1 MKKIF
6 VLLFCLITLSLNA
19 TIYYCAA
26 TGGNDGNAG
35 TNIAAPWATV
45 QWAIEHTPSGD
56 TCYFRAGTWQG
67 TSAVSVDHLHVTT
80 GTALHP
86 TCYFNYP
93 SEVPIIDGTNV
104 TDAGNFGIQLTSMTY
119 MHFKGITVRNFW
131 ENINATG
138 GQGFYPSN
146 CNCITFENCIAY
158 NIGGRGFYSN
168 TCDSTIFL
176 NCDAHDVCDYNGSP
190 AGGGAQGFVI
200 ISNIGVKAW
209 LTGCRAWR
217 CSDDGFGFAY
227 EGTYIVN
234 ACWSWDNSPSSHN
247 GPYGIYPHGDGNGFK
262 YGTFGIIDAPMSR
275 MFTNCIATYN
285 YTDGFNENADG
296 ETKHDGYL
304 YNNIAYKNTEFGF
317 VGRTPAYNLDNILWY
332 KNNISYQNGNNS
344 AAANASFDFT
354 YEHEYNSW
362 DLSVTVSDADFV
374 SVDSTGLSGAR
385 QADGSLPVLTFL
397 HLKVGSDLIGKGIG
411 VGLVYDGD
419 SLYHNDPPDLG
430 AFAYDGAEPEPPE
443 LPQISTTAITTYNAY
458 QSTVG
463 GTITSDGGGTISAAG
478 VCWNTAINPTTANS
492 KITSSAV
499 TGAFSGILYRTLLP
513 GTTYHIRAYTTNETG
528 TSYGAD
534 VAITIPKNTIMKTGA
549 GKIYKYGTKILIY
562 K

>member
-1 MKKIF
+1 MKY
-6 VLLFCLITLSLNA
+6 LLIILLWFLTFPALA
-19 TIYYCAA
+19 TKYYCAPS
-26 TGGNDGNAG
+26 GGSDGNAG

-209 LTGCRAWR
+209 LTGCRAWH

-234 ACWSWDNSPSSHN
+234 ACWSWNNSPSSHN

-275 MFTNCIATYN
+275 MFTNCISAYN

-296 ETKHDGYL
+296 GTKHDGYL

-332 KNNISYQNGNNS
+332 KNNIAYANVS
-344 AAANASFDFT
+344 ANASFDFT

-362 DLSVTVSDADFV
+362 DHSPAVTVSNADFV

-385 QADGSLPVLTFL
+385 QADGSLPILTFL
-397 HLKVGSDLIGKGIG
+397 HLKVGSDLIGAGIG

-419 SLYHNDPPDLG
+419 NLYHNDPPDLG
-430 AFAYDGAEPEPPE
+430 AFAYNGGTPTPPE

-458 QSTVG
+458 TATIGGNITSTGG
-463 GTITSDGGGTISAAG
+463 GTITTSG
-478 VCWNTAINPTTANS
+478 VVWNTAINPTLSNNVIPNGRTTVGTFSNS
-492 KITSSAV
+492 IFKLN
-499 TGAFSGILYRTLLP
+499 GGI
-513 GTTYHIRAYTTNETG
+513 TYHFRAYTTNETG

-534 VAITIPKNTIMKTGA
+534 VSLTTPAYAIMKSAT
-549 GKIYKYGTKILIY
+549 KIYFLNGKPMIY